1 MKSRTFSTLLQCVK
15 FSVFAFS
22 LGIIPTVSLAVP
34 LQSLASATTMVNSQ
48 CGFDSSAPA
57 DSKFGTSNMNLPCDA
72 SGSGYVWVS
81 GVTVGMNWQASANTY
96 TSLGNTGGSI
106 GLVDISG
113 SASATGPKASSLA
126 AGGGTATIYFRITE
140 LAPAPIDISEIPL
153 LFSANAEG
161 YLKGDSWLLYGSYSA
176 YARMGYGDTWQ
187 GFSFVHRDQVAG
199 SSDSFSGSKTISL
212 TTAPDAVF
220 RLFVSADCEATAHGG
235 YVGVPLHGGYATTG
249 WAECSSVVDP
259 WLSFDQGA
267 FDALQG
273 PDSFRLSDYFGLE
286 YSANV
291 PTSPAAVPEP
301 SAFSLIGLALVAAWG
316 TISFQ
321 HAGNQPVRIQSK
333 LPIMTTP
340 QTVLI
345 GMGDERPT
353 GIASPNSHSRSLAV
367 AWGRSEAVATDPP
380 RSKSKA

>member
-1 MKSRTFSTLLQCVK
+1 MKSRTFSTLSQCVK
-15 FSVFAFS
+15 FSAFAFS
-22 LGIIPTVSLAVP
+22 LGIVPSVSLAAP
-34 LQSLASATTMVNSQ
+34 LPSLASATTMVNSQ

-57 DSKFGTSNMNLPCDA
+57 ESKFGTSNMNFPCDA

-81 GVTVGMNWQASANTY
+81 GEPVGMHWQASANTY
-96 TSLGNTGGSI
+96 TSLGNTGGSM

-140 LAPAPIDISEIPL
+140 LAPTPIDISEIPL

-176 YARMGYGDTWQ
+176 YARIWFGDTWQ

-199 SSDSFSGSKTISL
+199 SSDSFSGSKTVYLS
-212 TTAPDAVF
+212 TSPDAVF

-259 WLSFDQGA
+259 WLSFNQDA
-267 FDALQG
+267 FDVSQG
-273 PDSFRLSDYFGLE
+273 SDSFRLSDYFRLE
-286 YSANV
+286 YSSNV
-291 PTSPAAVPEP
+291 PTSLLSVPEP
-301 SAFSLIGLALVAAWG
+301 SVFSLIGLALV
-316 TISFQ
+316 
-321 HAGNQPVRIQSK
+321 
-333 LPIMTTP
+333 
-340 QTVLI
+340 
-345 GMGDERPT
+345 
-353 GIASPNSHSRSLAV
+353 V
-367 AWGRSEAVATDPP
+367 AWGNRKFSACRQSALTL
-380 RSKSKA
+380 SKGTANHGYF